1 MAYRPRRTTEYAPAE
16 MGVAIV
22 SGPKTVGDPI
32 GAPSEAETPPEADY
46 TSFSIKKVEGGYLVR
61 AEPATLGGPE
71 TVRERVVT
79 NLDEAMAFISR
90 LCGHESSEAEER
102 EGDGEA

>member
-22 SGPKTVGDPI
+22 SGSKTVGDLI
-32 GAPSEAETPPEADY
+32 GAPSEAEVDY
-46 TSFSIKKVEGGYLVR
+46 TTFSIKKVEGGYLVR